1 MRPRLRPAGIL
12 YVLFFLS
19 GTAGLV
25 YEVVWTRWLTDLLG
39 SASAATAI
47 VLAVFMAGL
56 GIGSWLSSLV
66 ADRTARPIRLYAFLE
81 LAIVALVLLP
91 LWEVGWM
98 AGLFGE
104 LAQSFG
110 PVSPVLDL
118 ARFAT
123 AAVAIGPPTVLMGAS
138 LPLVVKALA
147 KSPEMLGRHTATAY
161 AINSLGGVFGTL
173 LAGFLLIETLGLR
186 GACLTAGGL
195 SALAGLLALWLD
207 RRTGAVPQP
216 ATNDR
221 PAKVKPHRQ
230 RHRQTEA
237 ARVGAS
243 WILVAAAVSGFC
255 ALGYETIWCRVL
267 SLLTLNTTYA
277 FSLMLAILLFGLS
290 LGSWLVR
297 GRLDRLA
304 RPAEWFVAIQI
315 LLSLYALLS
324 LLWAPQLAEL
334 AVGLVP
340 AGDRGLLQ
348 PWLGRPLVL
357 ATCLLLVPTILMGA
371 SLPIAC
377 KLYGLLTKGI
387 GRPVGRTYAANTFGA
402 VLGSLVVGLIVI
414 PCWGT
419 WWATV
424 VCALA
429 GAATAAGVAW
439 AFAAARYRPVYATL
453 AAGVAVAS
461 LTLGITHGNTAV
473 TRQGFG
479 PEDELCFRCEDE
491 YGLVEVVEDKRVG
504 TRAMLTNRLHREGST
519 LPRTVADQRKQA
531 LLPLVLHPSPRR
543 ILEIGLGTGVKLGAL
558 DLPIVEKAVAV
569 EISSGVIE
577 AAQWFADY
585 NQGITLKE
593 GSGGSK
599 VQIVCADGRN
609 YVALTPERFDVIVN
623 GLLTPYRAGVS
634 RLYTVE
640 HFRACREKLATDS
653 GGMFVVWVAIRQIA
667 PEDLKVLTRT
677 LLEVFPHTTMWLQG
691 YYLAFISTSQPVVWD
706 AEQIKSRF
714 SDRVMREA
722 LDRAGL
728 DSPFG
733 LLATFVAGP
742 KALGHFAE
750 GQPLNTENCPIIEFR
765 TPRLG
770 DQLNSQDLAA
780 TNLDLLCALQEPL
793 CPRYVTANPLTRGSL
808 QQAQAAR
815 ATANQAFIQ
824 KCLGQH
830 VEAANLFTQAL
841 AIDPSDDLARY
852 EMEVY
857 LVAHGEECLQ
867 RGLVDQAYGVFRQ
880 AAQVNPRS
888 VGALA
893 SLATLEQA
901 AGNRAEAENL
911 RRRALS
917 LDPHNRRL
925 RQRLAGH
932 PDLGVPRRR

>member
-1 MRPRLRPAGIL
+1 M
-12 YVLFFLS
+12 
-19 GTAGLV
+19 
-25 YEVVWTRWLTDLLG
+25 
-39 SASAATAI
+39 
-47 VLAVFMAGL
+47 
-56 GIGSWLSSLV
+56 
-66 ADRTARPIRLYAFLE
+66 
-81 LAIVALVLLP
+81 
-91 LWEVGWM
+91 
-98 AGLFGE
+98 
-104 LAQSFG
+104 
-110 PVSPVLDL
+110 
-118 ARFAT
+118 
-123 AAVAIGPPTVLMGAS
+123 
-138 LPLVVKALA
+138 
-147 KSPEMLGRHTATAY
+147 
-161 AINSLGGVFGTL
+161 
-173 LAGFLLIETLGLR
+173 
-186 GACLTAGGL
+186 TAGGL

-207 RRTGAVPQP
+207 RRTGAVPQAQTRADAATP
-216 ATNDR
+216 ATKDH
-221 PAKVKPHRQ
+221 PAQVIRHRQ
-230 RHRQTEA
+230 RHRQTEPTRPQSEA
-237 ARVGAS
+237 APVLPVIVARVGAF

-340 AGDRGLLQ
+340 TGERGLLQ

-414 PCWGT
+414 PLWGT
-419 WWATV
+419 WWATA

-461 LTLGITHGNTAV
+461 LTLGVTQGNTAV

-653 GGMFVVWVAIRQIA
+653 HGAGGMFVVWVAIRQIA

-691 YYLAFISTSQPVVWD
+691 YYLAFISTAQPVVWD
-706 AEQIKSRF
+706 AEQIQQRF
-714 SDRVMREA
+714 TSQVMREA

-793 CPRYVTANPLTRGSL
+793 CPRYVTAPPLTKGSL

-857 LVAHGEECLQ
+857 LVAHGEECLK

-880 AAQVNPRS
+880 ATQVNPRS

-901 AGNRAEAENL
+901 AGNRAEAENF
-911 RRRALS
+911 RHRALS